1 MGKPRIHNPIEL
13 GNDFGHIKFG
23 HINKNYTYA
32 GVMIRNGHPGQAS
45 EHYMMFMSSGTM
57 SGGTINRCPGVYQ
70 VICGEVPVNDTSY
83 IVSASEGDIVLRA
96 PNGRIRMEARNID
109 IKATGQNNKNGHI
122 NIESNEK
129 VAIRSKNI
137 EINGD
142 AICKLLSSGT
152 CELVGSSALNFYGGL
167 IDCADSATT
176 LLPSKGT
183 SKFEDQQRTGGFI

>member
-1 MGKPRIHNPIEL
+1 MAKPRIHNPIDM

-23 HINKNYTYA
+23 HINMNHTYA
-32 GVMIRNGHPGQAS
+32 GVLVRNGNPNQPS
-45 EHYMMFMSSGTM
+45 EHYMMFMSSGKM
-57 SGGTINRCPGVYQ
+57 SGGTINRCPGPYQ
-70 VICGEVPVNDTSY
+70 IHCGEIPVDSTSF
-83 IVSASEGDIVLRA
+83 VLNAKEGDIIIRA

-109 IKATGQNNKNGHI
+109 LKASGPNNKSGHI

-129 VAIRSKNI
+129 ISIRSKNI

-142 AICKLLSSGT
+142 AVAKFLSSGT
-152 CELVGSSALNFYGGL
+152 CEVVGNSALNFFGGL

-183 SKFEDQQRTGGFI
+183 SKFERQQRTGGF